1 MELFFEV
8 FHIVFYVYAFVV
20 RGLKAMQGY
29 VLVAKQAPVVLPV
42 QAPVLPSVK
51 YVIQIKNVSPVTGAA
66 IGGRVQLQGCV

>member
-42 QAPVLPSVK
+42 HTPVLPSVK
-51 YVIQIKNVSPVTGAA
+51 YVIQNKNALPVTGAA
-66 IGGRVQLQGCV
+66 IGGQVQLQGCV